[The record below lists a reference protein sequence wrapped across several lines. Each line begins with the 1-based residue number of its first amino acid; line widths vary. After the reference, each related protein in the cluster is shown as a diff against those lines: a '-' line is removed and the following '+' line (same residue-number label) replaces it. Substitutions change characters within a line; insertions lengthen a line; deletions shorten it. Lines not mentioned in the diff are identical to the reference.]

1 MRREDFCDRAKEII
15 TVDRQNQYGEVE
27 DNFQVIAD
35 LWSVWRN
42 DTFTKED
49 VAIMMILLK
58 VARLKHKMKADS
70 FLDLIG
76 YAALCGELSGVEEM
90 KK

>member
-1 MRREDFCDRAKEII
+1 MRREDCCERAKEII

-27 DNFQVIAD
+27 NNFQVIAD
-35 LWSVWRN
+35 LWSIWRN

-58 VARLKHKMKADS
+58 VARMKHQMKADS
-70 FLDLIG
+70 IIDVIG

-90 KK
+90 SK